1 MKAASCHPRTSR
13 QMGLFSEA
21 DERSWY
27 DDVVRWSKLHG
38 KISSIV
44 ILPLKFSVF
53 SINGMGIITFI
64 HAGATIPLLFGNKL
78 MAHSTHSHCYRH
90 PASLKKH
97 SWLKRTQGA
106 EKQMGLGWMLVS
118 VAFVLGTVFSAVLWN
133 GFVFYEDTRGFAIQI
148 PRALGLFNTSQP
160 GLVMIVI
167 NLVLVVN
174 TPSFGPLNLWHMAS
188 HVTWSR
194 ASPGPAVLRQSWE

>member
-1 MKAASCHPRTSR
+1 MILSQRRLSATNANLYFSTDAFA
-13 QMGLFSEA
+13 GLA
-21 DERSWY
+21 DHTLVCKRMPCLSYSHMTYEGSNLSSPNFQTNGTLFWGRWELLVRRRCS
-27 DDVVRWSKLHG
+27 VVKLHG

-97 SWLKRTQGA
+97 SWLKWTQGA

-118 VAFVLGTVFSAVLWN
+118 VAFVLGTV
-133 GFVFYEDTRGFAIQI
+133 
-148 PRALGLFNTSQP
+148 
-160 GLVMIVI
+160 
-167 NLVLVVN
+167 
-174 TPSFGPLNLWHMAS
+174 
-188 HVTWSR
+188 
-194 ASPGPAVLRQSWE
+194 

>member
-1 MKAASCHPRTSR
+1 MFELSSYEGSKLSSPNFQTNGTFFWGRWELLVRRCCS
-13 QMGLFSEA
+13 
-21 DERSWY
+21 
-27 DDVVRWSKLHG
+27 VVRIHG

-97 SWLKRTQGA
+97 FWLKRTQRA
-106 EKQMGLGWMLVS
+106 EKQTCFLAPGWSDRCEGWRTLTCKNGIGIHPKSRFTVHCNCISCHVS
-118 VAFVLGTVFSAVLWN
+118 V
-133 GFVFYEDTRGFAIQI
+133 
-148 PRALGLFNTSQP
+148 
-160 GLVMIVI
+160 M
-167 NLVLVVN
+167 
-174 TPSFGPLNLWHMAS
+174 
-188 HVTWSR
+188 
-194 ASPGPAVLRQSWE
+194 